1 MSTTMSA
8 TRSKI
13 AIIGTGFGGLGM
25 AIKLLQKGERDF
37 VVLERA
43 HDVGGVWRDN
53 TYPGAACDVRSHLYS
68 FSFAPNPTWT
78 RSFSRQAEIQRYLRG
93 CAERFGV
100 MPFIRFGREVQ
111 RASWLETEKVW
122 RIETNDGVF
131 DAEVLVGAGGALSEP
146 SIPKLPGLETFQ
158 GVTMHSARWD
168 HGVALEGKRIGVVGT
183 GASAIQFIPEIQPKA
198 AKLTVFQR
206 TPAWV
211 LPRGDKAISE
221 SKRAW
226 FARIPLLQA
235 SARMLIAKR
244 NDLMLAFF
252 LVPRLRPVM
261 RDFGKRHLKHSV
273 PDYEL
278 RKKLTPRY
286 DMGCKR
292 ILLSDDYLPAM
303 TKPNVDVVTHAV
315 TEVRPH
321 SVVDANGHE
330 HEVDVLIFGTGF
342 QVTNPPMAKYVFGR
356 GGQSLTDAWAGSP
369 KAHVGT
375 TITGFP
381 SFFLI
386 MGPNTG
392 TGHTSVIGLIESQ
405 IDHVLGAL
413 AHLDHAKNV
422 AAVEPKAEALAQFVR
437 SVDDAMRGTVWTAGS
452 CSSWYLDET
461 GRNSSLWPKS
471 ARAFHK
477 RVAPFNPNEYV
488 EVPRV

>member
-1 MSTTMSA
+1 MSETVRT
-8 TRSKI
+8 KI

-25 AIKLLQKGERDF
+25 AIKLLEKGEKDF

-78 RSFSRQAEIQRYLRG
+78 RSYSRQPEIQRYLRG

-100 MPFIRFGREVQ
+100 TPYIRFGREVTS
-111 RASWLETEKVW
+111 ASWIEDARVW

-131 DAEVLVGAGGALSEP
+131 EADALVGAGGALSEP
-146 SIPKLPGLETFQ
+146 AIPKLPGLDTFQ
-158 GVTMHSARWD
+158 GAKMHSARWD
-168 HGVALEGKRIGVVGT
+168 HAVALEGKRIGVVGT
-183 GASAIQFIPEIQPKA
+183 GASAIQFIPEIQKKA
-198 AKLTVFQR
+198 AKVTVFQR

-221 SKRAW
+221 AMQGW

-235 SARMLIAKR
+235 FARMLIMLR

-252 LVPRLRPVM
+252 RVPRLRPLM
-261 RDFGKRHLKHSV
+261 RRHGKAHLHHAVKDAV
-273 PDYEL
+273 L
-278 RKKLTPRY
+278 RRKLTPRY

-303 TKPNVDVVTHAV
+303 TQPNVDVVTHAV

-321 SVVDANGHE
+321 SVVDADGAE
-330 HEVDVLIFGTGF
+330 HHVDVLIFGTGF

-356 GGQSLTDAWAGSP
+356 GGQSLADAWAGSP

-381 SFFLI
+381 SFFMI

-392 TGHTSVIGLIESQ
+392 TGHTSVVGLIESQ
-405 IDHVLGAL
+405 IEHVLGAL
-413 AHLDHAKNV
+413 AHVSHAQNV

-437 SVDDAMRGTVWTAGS
+437 AVDEAMKDTVWTAGS

-461 GRNSSLWPKS
+461 GRNSTLWPQS
-471 ARAFHK
+471 RRAFHK